1 MVVDEMGACA
11 SVVAAS
17 PTCSVAEIFQSVIN
31 DGGIE
36 SYENVHVKRAGN
48 YSIFF
53 LAPTWQSRQSSI
65 DKFWLATW
73 GQILT
78 QLTTD

>member
-1 MVVDEMGACA
+1 MLRHTPLLVIGKGGGRGSQAKMVVDEMGACA

-53 LAPTWQSRQSSI
+53 LAPT
-65 DKFWLATW
+65 
-73 GQILT
+73 
-78 QLTTD
+78 